1 MNVPRALGRGVE
13 GIGEQDLSVCCY
25 DQGVVVG
32 DFICGLYDMGWLAQA
47 QACGARELGNRSGL
61 MLAAPAPAGVGL
73 GDHEPDVVGRGDQA
87 AEDGGGEIGCA
98 GEC

>member
-1 MNVPRALGRGVE
+1 V
-13 GIGEQDLSVCCY
+13 QDLSVCGD

-32 DFICGLYDMGWLAQA
+32 DLFGDFGYTGRLVQA
-47 QACGARELGNRSGL
+47 QACGARELGNRGGL
-61 MLAAPAPAGVGL
+61 MLAAPALAGVGL

-87 AEDGGGEIGCA
+87 AEDGGSEIGCA